1 MYMSVNLIAFYRCCN
16 EDRDVLSKQSNKY
29 CISPELC
36 DGPRVQ
42 FLMPLSFPQEFLN
55 WICTCSLSLRRCSIR
70 FLDDW
75 WTRFIGSQLL
85 YSQRDNWI
93 TLWGNW
99 LLCYGMHHGKL
110 SNLPGARKPPNWDQ
124 ISCCSDEK
132 FDDWCCHYRKWLSFL
147 ITPHHRLAIESVAV
161 WIIVNPGSG
170 SSMIWQSDHVCWH
183 RKPRGRDFKTLWS
196 IIAFVSGI
204 IAQCAAS

>member
-1 MYMSVNLIAFYRCCN
+1 MPIHAHMYMSVNLIAFYRCCN

-29 CISPELC
+29 CISLELC

-110 SNLPGARKPPNWDQ
+110 SNLPGAQKTSSKLR
-124 ISCCSDEK
+124 SDIMLLWWK
-132 FDDWCCHYRKWLSFL
+132 VWWLWLSLQEMTLF
-147 ITPHHRLAIESVAV
+147 PH
-161 WIIVNPGSG
+161 
-170 SSMIWQSDHVCWH
+170 
-183 RKPRGRDFKTLWS
+183 
-196 IIAFVSGI
+196 
-204 IAQCAAS
+204 